1 MRNLY
6 GEMIGASTLNGIDL
20 GDDRLFSNRVMTDFL
35 DIRTN
40 KKTLAYVIIM
50 NMFFCSYV

>member
-1 MRNLY
+1 
-6 GEMIGASTLNGIDL
+6 MIGASTLNGIYW

-40 KKTLAYVIIM
+40 KKTLTYVIIM
-50 NMFFCSYV
+50 NMFFCSYA

>member
-1 MRNLY
+1 
-6 GEMIGASTLNGIDL
+6 MIGVSTLNGIYL

-40 KKTLAYVIIM
+40 VIIM

>member
-1 MRNLY
+1 MY

-40 KKTLAYVIIM
+40 KITLAYVIIM

>member
-1 MRNLY
+1 
-6 GEMIGASTLNGIDL
+6 MIGASTLNGIYL
-20 GDDRLFSNRVMTDFL
+20 GEDRHYSNSVMTDLL

-50 NMFFCSYV
+50 NMFFCSYA